1 MSQDPVSLLRLFEDG
16 ESATNITDGMLKGV
30 RTAGVNLYSIF
41 FPGLWSSLVE
51 AQVSEKLH
59 RGGRAPFR
67 VRRLSWRKAHDS
79 IIVPYVSLLI
89 TKLKKILK
97 PFPLRVHHSWDSRF
111 SRYVLAATLVDEN
124 KRPLIFILPFFFN
137 CQAAFVHDIIVTCV
151 SRYWLQPTH
160 SAHLCPEICVSRC
173 MHHPTNYEVSS

>member
-1 MSQDPVSLLRLFEDG
+1 MSALQVEISTLFFFQDCGLHSSKHKYQKNYTG
-16 ESATNITDGMLKGV
+16 AV
-30 RTAGVNLYSIF
+30 R
-41 FPGLWSSLVE
+41 
-51 AQVSEKLH
+51 
-59 RGGRAPFR
+59 RAPFR

-89 TKLKKILK
+89 TKLQKFLK